1 VIAFNEQKRAMREV
15 MQKIV
20 ATEAEAKR
28 MVQAAQAEAERLLSD
43 ARKQAKVLIEHARAE
58 TRVESQNVLATA
70 EMLATQEK
78 ARRLEKIR
86 TEINSQIQLDAA
98 TAQQITDAAVRCV
111 CGFG

>member
-1 VIAFNEQKRAMREV
+1 MREV
-15 MQKIV
+15 IQKIV

-43 ARKQAKVLIEHARAE
+43 ARKQAQILIERARAE
-58 TRVESQNVLATA
+58 ARVESQNLLATT
-70 EMLATQEK
+70 ETLATREK

-86 TEINSQIQLDAA
+86 TEINNQIQLDAA
-98 TAQQITDAAVRCV
+98 TAQQVTDAAVRCV